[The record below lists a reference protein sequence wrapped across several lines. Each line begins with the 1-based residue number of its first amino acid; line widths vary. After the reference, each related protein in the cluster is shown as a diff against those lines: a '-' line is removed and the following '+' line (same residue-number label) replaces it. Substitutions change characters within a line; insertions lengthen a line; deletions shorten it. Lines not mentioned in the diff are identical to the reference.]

1 MSFQLVYFCRI
12 SWNLW
17 GSINTAKKCEVLDIL
32 IILICFSEDYERKLD
47 LIACQRT
54 EEKVFKLN
62 LTGSKMTSDRS
73 ETNPLQFSK

>member
-1 MSFQLVYFCRI
+1 M
-12 SWNLW
+12 
-17 GSINTAKKCEVLDIL
+17 KKCEVLEIL

-47 LIACQRT
+47 LIACQRI

-62 LTGSKMTSDRS
+62 LTGSKMTSEHR